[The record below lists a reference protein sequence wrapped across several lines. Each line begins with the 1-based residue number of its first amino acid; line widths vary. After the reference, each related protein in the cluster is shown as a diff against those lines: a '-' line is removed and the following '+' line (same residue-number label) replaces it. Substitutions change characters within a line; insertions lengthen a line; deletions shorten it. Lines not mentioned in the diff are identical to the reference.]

1 MPRDRIYEEER
12 VQLQVRF
19 LPEDRERLEREAERR
34 GVSKN
39 YLVERAVC
47 EALDRWEKEKP

>member
-1 MPRDRIYEEER
+1 MPRDKVYDER

-19 LPEDRERLEREAERR
+19 TPEDRERLEKEAARR

-47 EALDRWEKEKP
+47 EALDRWEKEKL

>member
-1 MPRDRIYEEER
+1 MPRERIYEEQR

-19 LPEDRERLEREAERR
+19 QAEDRERLEREAERR

-47 EALDRWEKEKP
+47 EALDRWEKEKI

>member
-1 MPRDRIYEEER
+1 VPRDKVYDER

-19 LPEDRERLEREAERR
+19 TPEDRERLEKEAERR

-39 YLVERAVC
+39 YLVERATC
-47 EALDRWEKEKP
+47 EALDRWEKEKL